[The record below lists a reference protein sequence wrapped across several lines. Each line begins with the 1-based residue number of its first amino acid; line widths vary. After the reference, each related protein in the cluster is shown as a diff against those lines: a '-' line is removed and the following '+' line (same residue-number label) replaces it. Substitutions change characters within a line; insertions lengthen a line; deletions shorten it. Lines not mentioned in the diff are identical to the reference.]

1 LAQELDYAANKI
13 VRVSLIHITNAITMK
28 KCLALLSILFF
39 STAYAQNVTL
49 SGYIKDAANGEELIN
64 ASIVNEKSQGTV
76 TNVYGFYSLTLPE
89 GQYTFTVSYI
99 GYESIE
105 KTLALKESQTLDF
118 ELTEATNQLAEV
130 EVTAKRLDE
139 NLNRA
144 EMSTTQL
151 TAKQIK
157 AIPQFLGEFDV
168 IRSITLLPGVTTVG
182 EGASGFNVRGGKTD
196 QNLIL
201 LDQAPVYNSSH
212 IFGFFS
218 VFNGDAVRDLKLYK
232 GGIPAPFGGR
242 LSSVLDVHQKEGNT
256 KEFAGTMGLG
266 LLSSRLMLEGPL
278 VKDKASFMIA
288 GRRSYQ
294 DVLLKAS
301 PNDDLNSIIANFY
314 DLNAKVNYKFN
325 DKSRLFLSAYYG
337 KDAFGVPGLVKFDWG
352 NLGLTGRWNYLITDK
367 LFLNVSTI
375 YSDYDYAI
383 GFDFPQAKIDN
394 IAFIKNQSNKL
405 AFSWFPNA
413 KHQVNYGAE
422 ATVYDFEPF
431 STTLDYIDSNLVD
444 INIELQNEYAVEPS
458 LYIEDNWK
466 VNNRMTIRGGLRY
479 SSFYNLGARDVV
491 NYNPTA
497 NGTVRNDL
505 ITDTTNYSSREI
517 IESFDGLQGLEP
529 RLGINFKTTENTAIK
544 ASYNRMRQ
552 YIHLISNTTSSLPID
567 TWRPAGRYIDPG
579 TADQIALGWNRNFKG
594 GEWQLSIET
603 YYKSMRDLVDFKNG
617 AQPTGVDN
625 IEVALM
631 TGRGRSYGLEMQLDK
646 KIGQLTGWVA
656 YTYSRSQLQVDL
668 GATPEEWINLG
679 NWYSAAQDKPHDI
692 AIVAAYA
699 WKPNISFSG
708 SFIYQ
713 TGKPYTYPE
722 ARSEFEGI
730 IYPFALSRNN
740 SRTPAYHRLDLSMDV
755 AIPNKKENGRKGSWN
770 FGVYNAYA
778 RKNAFSIFFEEELD
792 DNGDP
797 TGQTKATQLSI
808 FATAIPTITYNLD
821 F

>member
-1 LAQELDYAANKI
+1 
-13 VRVSLIHITNAITMK
+13 MK
-28 KCLALLSILFF
+28 KCLALLGILFF

-64 ASIVNEKSQGTV
+64 ASIVNESFQGTI
-76 TNVYGFYSLTLPE
+76 TNIYGFYSLTLPE
-89 GQYTFTVSYI
+89 GKYTFTVSYI
-99 GYESIE
+99 GYESIV
-105 KTLALKESQTLDF
+105 KTLTLKESQTLDF
-118 ELTEATNQLAEV
+118 ELKEATNQLAEV
-130 EVTAKRLDE
+130 EVTAKKLDE

-394 IAFIKNQSNKL
+394 IAFIKNQSNKV

-444 INIELQNEYAVEPS
+444 ISIELQNEYAVEPS

-466 VNNRMTIRGGLRY
+466 VNNRLTIRGGLRY
-479 SSFYNLGARDVV
+479 STFYNIGARDVV
-491 NYNPTA
+491 NYTPTA

-505 ITDTTNYSSREI
+505 ITDTTSYASMEI
-517 IESFDGLQGLEP
+517 IEAFEGLQGLEP
-529 RLGINFKTTENTAIK
+529 RLGINFKATENTAVK

-567 TWRPAGRYIDPG
+567 TWRPAGGYIDPG
-579 TADQIALGWNRNFKG
+579 TADQIALGWNRNFKD
-594 GEWQLSIET
+594 GEWQLSLET

-631 TGRGRSYGLEMQLDK
+631 TGRGRSYGLEVQLDK
-646 KIGQLTGWVA
+646 KIGQLTGWLA

-679 NWYSAAQDKPHDI
+679 QWYSAAQDKPHDI
-692 AIVAAYA
+692 AVVAAYA

-722 ARSEFEGI
+722 AKSEFEGI

-740 SRTPAYHRLDLSMDV
+740 SRTPAYHRLDLSMDIAV
-755 AIPNKKENGRKGSWN
+755 PNKKDNDLKGSWN
-770 FGVYNAYA
+770 IGVYNAYA

>member
-1 LAQELDYAANKI
+1 
-13 VRVSLIHITNAITMK
+13 MK

-778 RKNAFSIFFEEELD
+778 RKTPSVFSLKKNSTTTEIQQAKLKRLSSPFLPQPFQQL
-792 DNGDP
+792 P
-797 TGQTKATQLSI
+797 TT
-808 FATAIPTITYNLD
+808 
-821 F
+821 

>member
-1 LAQELDYAANKI
+1 
-13 VRVSLIHITNAITMK
+13 MK
-28 KCLALLSILFF
+28 KWLAFLGLAFTL
-39 STAYAQNVTL
+39 TTQAQNVTL
-49 SGYIKDAANGEELIN
+49 SGYIRDAASGEELIS
-64 ASIVNEKSQGTV
+64 ASIVNESRQGTV
-76 TNVYGFYSLTLPE
+76 TNIYGFYSLTLPAGE
-89 GQYTFTVSYI
+89 YTFTISYI
-99 GYESIE
+99 GYETMTKKIN
-105 KTLALKESQTLDF
+105 LNASQTVNF
-118 ELTEATNQLAEV
+118 ELKEATNELQEV
-130 EVTAKRLDE
+130 QVTAKKLDE

-157 AIPQFLGEFDV
+157 TIPQFLGEFDV

-201 LDQAPVYNSSH
+201 LDEAPVYNSSH

-242 LSSVLDVHQKEGNT
+242 LSSVLDVRQKEGNT
-256 KEFAGTMGLG
+256 KEYGGTVGLG
-266 LLSSRLMLEGPL
+266 LLSSRVMFEGPI
-278 VKDKASFMIA
+278 VQDKASFMIA

-301 PNDDLNSIIANFY
+301 PNDDINNIIANFY
-314 DLNAKVNYKFN
+314 DLNAKVNYKFS

-337 KDAFGVPGLVKFDWG
+337 KDAFGVPGLVKFNWG
-352 NLGLTGRWNYLITDK
+352 NLGLTGRWNYLINDK

-394 IAFIKNQSNKL
+394 VAYIKNQTNKI

-413 KHQVNYGAE
+413 SHQVNYGAE

-431 STTLDYIDSNLVD
+431 STTFDYIDSNLTD
-444 INIELQNEYAVEPS
+444 INIELQNEYAVEPAF
-458 LYIEDNWK
+458 YIEDNWK
-466 VNNRMTIRGGLRY
+466 VNNRLTIRGGVRY
-479 SSFYNLGARDVV
+479 SSFYNFGERDVI
-491 NYNPTA
+491 NYTPTA

-505 ITDTTNYSSREI
+505 IVDTTSYASGEL
-517 IESFDGLQGLEP
+517 IEGYDGLQGIEP
-529 RLGINFKTTENTAIK
+529 RLGINFKTTENSAIK
-544 ASYNRMRQ
+544 ASYNRTRQ

-567 TWRPAGRYIDPG
+567 TWRPAGRFIKPG
-579 TADQIALGWNRNFKG
+579 TADQVALGWNRNFAN
-594 GEWQLSIET
+594 GEWQLSVET
-603 YYKSMRDLVDFKNG
+603 YYKTLRDLVDFKNG

-625 IEVALM
+625 IEVDLM
-631 TGRGRSYGLEMQLDK
+631 TGRGRSYGVEMQLDK
-646 KIGQLTGWVA
+646 KIGALTGWIA
-656 YTYSRSQLQVDL
+656 YTYSRSELQVDL

-679 NWYSAAQDKPHDI
+679 QWYRAAQDKPHDI

-755 AIPNKKENGRKGSWN
+755 KIPNKKNRDWEGSWN

-808 FATAIPTITYNLD
+808 FATAIPTITYTLD

>member
-1 LAQELDYAANKI
+1 
-13 VRVSLIHITNAITMK
+13 MK
-28 KCLALLSILFF
+28 KWLALLGLAF
-39 STAYAQNVTL
+39 TLTTQAQNVTL
-49 SGYIKDAANGEELIN
+49 SGYIRDAASGEELIS
-64 ASIVNEKSQGTV
+64 ASIVNESRQGTV
-76 TNVYGFYSLTLPE
+76 TNIYGFYSLTLPAGE
-89 GQYTFTVSYI
+89 YTFTISYI
-99 GYESIE
+99 GYETMTKKIN
-105 KTLALKESQTLDF
+105 LNASQSVNF
-118 ELTEATNQLAEV
+118 ELKEATNELQEV
-130 EVTAKRLDE
+130 QVTAKKLDE

-157 AIPQFLGEFDV
+157 TIPQFLGEFDV

-201 LDQAPVYNSSH
+201 LDEAPVYNSSH

-242 LSSVLDVHQKEGNT
+242 LSSVLDVRQKEGNT
-256 KEFAGTMGLG
+256 KEYGGTVGLG
-266 LLSSRLMLEGPL
+266 LLSSRVMFEGPIIQ
-278 VKDKASFMIA
+278 DKASFMIA

-301 PNDDLNSIIANFY
+301 PNDDINNIIANFY
-314 DLNAKVNYKFN
+314 DLNAKVNYKFS

-337 KDAFGVPGLVKFDWG
+337 KDAFGVPGLVKFNWG
-352 NLGLTGRWNYLITDK
+352 NLGLTGRWNYLINDK

-394 IAFIKNQSNKL
+394 VAYIKNQTNKI

-413 KHQVNYGAE
+413 SHQVNYGAE

-431 STTLDYIDSNLVD
+431 STTFDYIDSNLTD
-444 INIELQNEYAVEPS
+444 INIELQNEYAVEPAF
-458 LYIEDNWK
+458 YIEDNWK
-466 VNNRMTIRGGLRY
+466 VNNRLTIRGGVRY
-479 SSFYNLGARDVV
+479 SSFYNFGERDVI
-491 NYNPTA
+491 NYTPTA

-505 ITDTTNYSSREI
+505 IVDTTSYASGEL
-517 IESFDGLQGLEP
+517 IEGYDGLQGIEP
-529 RLGINFKTTENTAIK
+529 RLGINFKTTENSAIK
-544 ASYNRMRQ
+544 ASYNRTRQ

-567 TWRPAGRYIDPG
+567 TWRPAGRFIKPG
-579 TADQIALGWNRNFKG
+579 TADQVALGWNRNFAN
-594 GEWQLSIET
+594 GEWQLSVET
-603 YYKSMRDLVDFKNG
+603 YYKTLRDLVDFKNG

-625 IEVALM
+625 IEVDLM
-631 TGRGRSYGLEMQLDK
+631 TGRGRSYGVEMQLDK
-646 KIGQLTGWVA
+646 KIGALTGWIA
-656 YTYSRSQLQVDL
+656 YTYSRSELQVDL

-679 NWYSAAQDKPHDI
+679 EWYRAAQDKPHDI

-755 AIPNKKENGRKGSWN
+755 KIPNKKNRDWEGSWN

-808 FATAIPTITYNLD
+808 FATAIPTITYTLD

>member
-1 LAQELDYAANKI
+1 
-13 VRVSLIHITNAITMK
+13 MK

-89 GQYTFTVSYI
+89 GKYTFTVSYI

-130 EVTAKRLDE
+130 EVTAKRFDE
-139 NLNRA
+139 NLNRS

>member
-1 LAQELDYAANKI
+1 
-13 VRVSLIHITNAITMK
+13 MK
-28 KCLALLSILFF
+28 KWLAFLGLAFTL
-39 STAYAQNVTL
+39 TTQAQNVTL
-49 SGYIKDAANGEELIN
+49 SGYIRDAASGEELIS
-64 ASIVNEKSQGTV
+64 ASIVNESRQGTV
-76 TNVYGFYSLTLPE
+76 TNIYGFYSLTLPAGE
-89 GQYTFTVSYI
+89 YTFTISYI
-99 GYESIE
+99 GYETMTKKIN
-105 KTLALKESQTLDF
+105 LNASQTVNF
-118 ELTEATNQLAEV
+118 ELKEATNELQEV
-130 EVTAKRLDE
+130 QVTAKKLDE

-157 AIPQFLGEFDV
+157 TIPQFLGEFDV

-201 LDQAPVYNSSH
+201 LDEAPVYNSSH

-242 LSSVLDVHQKEGNT
+242 LSSVLDVRQKEGNT
-256 KEFAGTMGLG
+256 KEYGGTVGLG
-266 LLSSRLMLEGPL
+266 LLSSRVMFEGPI
-278 VKDKASFMIA
+278 VQDKASFMIA

-301 PNDDLNSIIANFY
+301 PNDDINNIIANFY
-314 DLNAKVNYKFN
+314 DLNAKVNYKFS

-337 KDAFGVPGLVKFDWG
+337 KDAFGVPGLVKFNWG
-352 NLGLTGRWNYLITDK
+352 NLGLTGRWNYLINDK

-394 IAFIKNQSNKL
+394 VAYIKNQTNKI

-413 KHQVNYGAE
+413 SHQVNYGAE

-431 STTLDYIDSNLVD
+431 STTFDYIDSNLTD
-444 INIELQNEYAVEPS
+444 INIELQNEYAVEPAF
-458 LYIEDNWK
+458 YIEDNWK
-466 VNNRMTIRGGLRY
+466 VNNRLTIRGGVRY
-479 SSFYNLGARDVV
+479 SSFYNFGERDVI
-491 NYNPTA
+491 NYTPTA

-505 ITDTTNYSSREI
+505 IVDTTSYASGEL
-517 IESFDGLQGLEP
+517 IEGYDGLQGIEP
-529 RLGINFKTTENTAIK
+529 RLGINFKTTENSAIK
-544 ASYNRMRQ
+544 ASYNRTRQ

-567 TWRPAGRYIDPG
+567 TWRPAGRFIKPG
-579 TADQIALGWNRNFKG
+579 TADQVALGWNRNFAN
-594 GEWQLSIET
+594 GEWQLSVET
-603 YYKSMRDLVDFKNG
+603 YYKTLRDLVDFKNG

-625 IEVALM
+625 IEIDLM
-631 TGRGRSYGLEMQLDK
+631 TGRGRSYGVEMQLDK
-646 KIGQLTGWVA
+646 KIGALTGWIA
-656 YTYSRSQLQVDL
+656 YTYSRSELQVDL

-679 NWYSAAQDKPHDI
+679 EWYRAAQDKPHDI

-755 AIPNKKENGRKGSWN
+755 KIPNKKNRDWEGSWN

-808 FATAIPTITYNLD
+808 FATAIPTITYTLD

>member
-1 LAQELDYAANKI
+1 
-13 VRVSLIHITNAITMK
+13 MK
-28 KCLALLSILFF
+28 KWLAFLGLAFTL
-39 STAYAQNVTL
+39 TTTAQNVTL
-49 SGYIKDAANGEELIN
+49 SGYMRDASNGEELIS
-64 ASIVNEKSQGTV
+64 ASITNENRQGTV
-76 TNVYGFYSLTLPE
+76 TNIYGFYSLTLPAGE
-89 GQYTFTVSYI
+89 YTFTISYI
-99 GYESIE
+99 GYETIT
-105 KTLALKESQTLDF
+105 KKLNLRESQTLNF
-118 ELTEATNQLAEV
+118 ELKEATNELQEV
-130 EVTAKRLDE
+130 QVTAKKLDE

-201 LDQAPVYNSSH
+201 LDEAPVYNSSH

-242 LSSVLDVHQKEGNT
+242 LSSVLDVRQKEGNT
-256 KEFAGTMGLG
+256 KEYGGTVGLG
-266 LLSSRLMLEGPL
+266 LLSSRVMFEGPL
-278 VKDKASFMIA
+278 VEDKASFMVA

-294 DVLLKAS
+294 DVLLKLS
-301 PNDDLNSIIANFY
+301 PNDDLNTIIANFY
-314 DLNAKVNYKFN
+314 DFNAKVNYKFS

-337 KDAFGVPGLVKFDWG
+337 KDAFGVPGLVKFNWG
-352 NLGLTGRWNYLITDK
+352 NLGLTGRWNYLINDK

-394 IAFIKNQSNKL
+394 IAYIKNQTNKV

-413 KHQVNYGAE
+413 SHQVNYGVE

-431 STTLDYIDSNLVD
+431 STTLDYIDSNLTD
-444 INIELQNEYAVEPS
+444 INIELQNEYAVEPA

-466 VNNRMTIRGGLRY
+466 VNNRLTIRGGLRY
-479 SSFYNLGARDVV
+479 SSFYNVGARDVI
-491 NYNPTA
+491 NYTPTA

-505 ITDTTNYSSREI
+505 IIDTTSYASGEI
-517 IESFDGLQGLEP
+517 ISSFDGLQGLEP
-529 RLGINFKTTENTAIK
+529 RLGINFKTTENSAIK
-544 ASYNRMRQ
+544 ASYNRTRQ

-567 TWRPAGRYIDPG
+567 TWRPAGRFINPG
-579 TADQIALGWNRNFKG
+579 TADQVALGWNRNFQEG
-594 GEWQLSIET
+594 AWQLSVET

-625 IEVALM
+625 IEVDLM
-631 TGRGRSYGLEMQLDK
+631 NGRGRSYGVEMQLDK
-646 KIGQLTGWVA
+646 KVGQVTGWIA
-656 YTYSRSQLQVDL
+656 YTYSRSELQVDL

-679 NWYSAAQDKPHDI
+679 QWYAAAQDKPHDL

-755 AIPNKKENGRKGSWN
+755 KIPNKKQRDWEGSWN

-808 FATAIPTITYNLD
+808 FATAIPTITYTLN

>member
-1 LAQELDYAANKI
+1 
-13 VRVSLIHITNAITMK
+13 MK

-89 GQYTFTVSYI
+89 GKYTFTVSYI

-105 KTLALKESQTLDF
+105 KTLTLKESQTLDF

-232 GGIPAPFGGR
+232 GGIPAPYGGR

-337 KDAFGVPGLVKFDWG
+337 KDAFGIPGLVKFNWG

-394 IAFIKNQSNKL
+394 IAFIKNQSNKI

-466 VNNRMTIRGGLRY
+466 VNNRLTIRGGLRY
-479 SSFYNLGARDVV
+479 STFYNIGARDVV

-497 NGTVRNDL
+497 NGTVRDDL
-505 ITDTTNYSSREI
+505 ITDTSSYESLEI
-517 IESFDGLQGLEP
+517 IEAFDGLQGLEP
-529 RLGINFKTTENTAIK
+529 RLGINFKTTENSAIK

-594 GEWQLSIET
+594 GEWQLSVET

-631 TGRGRSYGLEMQLDK
+631 TGRGRSYGVEMQLDK

-679 NWYSAAQDKPHDI
+679 QWYSAAQDKPHDI

-722 ARSEFEGI
+722 AKSEFEGI

-740 SRTPAYHRLDLSMDV
+740 SRTPAYHRLDLSMDIAV
-755 AIPNKKENGRKGSWN
+755 PNKKDNDLKGSWN
-770 FGVYNAYA
+770 IGVYNAYA

-808 FATAIPTITYNLD
+808 FATAIPTITYTLD

>member
-1 LAQELDYAANKI
+1 
-13 VRVSLIHITNAITMK
+13 M
-28 KCLALLSILFF
+28 SILFF

-49 SGYIKDAANGEELIN
+49 SGYIKDASNGEELIN

-76 TNVYGFYSLTLPE
+76 TNVYGFYSLTLPA
-89 GQYTFTVSYI
+89 GKYTFTVSYI

-105 KTLALKESQTLDF
+105 KTLTLKESQTLDF

-394 IAFIKNQSNKL
+394 IAFIKNQSNKV

-422 ATVYDFEPF
+422 ATIYDFEPF

-466 VNNRMTIRGGLRY
+466 VNNRLTVRGGLRY
-479 SSFYNLGARDVV
+479 SSFYNFGARDVV

-505 ITDTTNYSSREI
+505 ITDTTNYGSREI

-529 RLGINFKTTENTAIK
+529 RLGINYKATENTAIK

-679 NWYSAAQDKPHDI
+679 NWYSAAQDKPHDV

-722 ARSEFEGI
+722 AKSEFEGI

>member
-1 LAQELDYAANKI
+1 
-13 VRVSLIHITNAITMK
+13 M
-28 KCLALLSILFF
+28 SILFF

-49 SGYIKDAANGEELIN
+49 SGYIKDASNGEELIN

-76 TNVYGFYSLTLPE
+76 TNVYGFYSLTLPA
-89 GQYTFTVSYI
+89 GKYTFTVSYI

-105 KTLALKESQTLDF
+105 KTLTLKESQTLDF

-278 VKDKASFMIA
+278 VKYKASFMVA

-394 IAFIKNQSNKL
+394 IAFIKNQSNKV

-422 ATVYDFEPF
+422 ATIYDFEPF

-458 LYIEDNWK
+458 IYIEDNWK
-466 VNNRMTIRGGLRY
+466 LNNRLTIRGGLRY

-505 ITDTTNYSSREI
+505 ITDTTNYGSREI

-529 RLGINFKTTENTAIK
+529 RLGINYKATENTAIK

-679 NWYSAAQDKPHDI
+679 NWYSAAQDKPHDV

-722 ARSEFEGI
+722 AKSEFEGI

>member
-1 LAQELDYAANKI
+1 
-13 VRVSLIHITNAITMK
+13 MK
-28 KCLALLSILFF
+28 KWLAFLGLAFTL
-39 STAYAQNVTL
+39 TTQAQNVTL
-49 SGYIKDAANGEELIN
+49 SGYIRDAASGEELIS
-64 ASIVNEKSQGTV
+64 ASIVNESRQGTV
-76 TNVYGFYSLTLPE
+76 TNIYGFYSLTLPAGE
-89 GQYTFTVSYI
+89 YTFTISYI
-99 GYESIE
+99 GYETMTKKIN
-105 KTLALKESQTLDF
+105 LNASQTVNF
-118 ELTEATNQLAEV
+118 ELKEATNELQEV
-130 EVTAKRLDE
+130 QVTAKKLDE

-157 AIPQFLGEFDV
+157 TIPQFLGEFDV

-201 LDQAPVYNSSH
+201 LDEAPVYNSSH

-242 LSSVLDVHQKEGNT
+242 LSSVLDVRQKEGNT
-256 KEFAGTMGLG
+256 KEYGGTVGLG
-266 LLSSRLMLEGPL
+266 LLSSRVMFEGPI
-278 VKDKASFMIA
+278 VQDKASFMIA

-301 PNDDLNSIIANFY
+301 PNDDINNIIANFY
-314 DLNAKVNYKFN
+314 DLNAKVNYKFS

-337 KDAFGVPGLVKFDWG
+337 KDAFGVPGLVKFNWG
-352 NLGLTGRWNYLITDK
+352 NLGLTGRWNYLINDK

-394 IAFIKNQSNKL
+394 IAYIKNQTNKI

-413 KHQVNYGAE
+413 SHQVNYGAE

-431 STTLDYIDSNLVD
+431 STTFDYIDSNLTD
-444 INIELQNEYAVEPS
+444 INIELQNEYAVEPAF
-458 LYIEDNWK
+458 YIEDNWK
-466 VNNRMTIRGGLRY
+466 VNNRLTIRGGVRY
-479 SSFYNLGARDVV
+479 SSFYNFGERDVI
-491 NYNPTA
+491 NYTPTA

-505 ITDTTNYSSREI
+505 IVDTTSYASGEL
-517 IESFDGLQGLEP
+517 IEGYEGLQGIEP
-529 RLGINFKTTENTAIK
+529 RLGINFKTTENSAIK
-544 ASYNRMRQ
+544 ASYNRTRQ

-567 TWRPAGRYIDPG
+567 TWRPAGRFIKPG
-579 TADQIALGWNRNFKG
+579 TADQVALGWNRNFAN
-594 GEWQLSIET
+594 GEWQLSVET
-603 YYKSMRDLVDFKNG
+603 YYKTLRDLVDFKNG

-625 IEVALM
+625 IEVDLM
-631 TGRGRSYGLEMQLDK
+631 TGRGRSYGVEMQLDK
-646 KIGQLTGWVA
+646 KIGALTGWIA
-656 YTYSRSQLQVDL
+656 YTYSRSELQVDL

-679 NWYSAAQDKPHDI
+679 QWYRAAQDKPHDI

-755 AIPNKKENGRKGSWN
+755 KIPNKKNRDWEGSWN

-808 FATAIPTITYNLD
+808 FATAIPTITYTLD

>member
-1 LAQELDYAANKI
+1 
-13 VRVSLIHITNAITMK
+13 M
-28 KCLALLSILFF
+28 SILFF
-39 STAYAQNVTL
+39 SNAYAQNVTL

-64 ASIVNEKSQGTV
+64 ASIVNEKSQGAV

-278 VKDKASFMIA
+278 VKDKASFMVA

-394 IAFIKNQSNKL
+394 IAFIKNQSNKV

-422 ATVYDFEPF
+422 ATIYDFEPF

-466 VNNRMTIRGGLRY
+466 VTNRLTIRGGLRY

-505 ITDTTNYSSREI
+505 ITDTTNYGSREI

-529 RLGINFKTTENTAIK
+529 RLGINYKATENTAIK

-755 AIPNKKENGRKGSWN
+755 AILNKKENGRKGSWN

>member
-1 LAQELDYAANKI
+1 
-13 VRVSLIHITNAITMK
+13 MK

-76 TNVYGFYSLTLPE
+76 TNVYGFYSLTLPA
-89 GQYTFTVSYI
+89 GKYTFTVSYI

-105 KTLALKESQTLDF
+105 KTLTLKESQTLDF

-394 IAFIKNQSNKL
+394 IAFIKNQSNKV

-444 INIELQNEYAVEPS
+444 ISIELQNEYAVEPS

-466 VNNRMTIRGGLRY
+466 VNNRLTIRGGLRY
-479 SSFYNLGARDVV
+479 STFYNIGARDVV
-491 NYNPTA
+491 NYTPTA

-505 ITDTTNYSSREI
+505 ITDTTSYASMEI
-517 IESFDGLQGLEP
+517 IEAFDGLQGLEP
-529 RLGINFKTTENTAIK
+529 RLGINFKATENTAVK

-579 TADQIALGWNRNFKG
+579 TADQIALGWNRNFKD

-631 TGRGRSYGLEMQLDK
+631 TGRGRSYGLEVQLDK
-646 KIGQLTGWVA
+646 KIGQLTGWLA

-679 NWYSAAQDKPHDI
+679 QWYSAAQDKPHDI
-692 AIVAAYA
+692 AVVAAYA

-722 ARSEFEGI
+722 AKSEFEGI

-740 SRTPAYHRLDLSMDV
+740 SRTPAYHRLDLSMDIAV
-755 AIPNKKENGRKGSWN
+755 PNKKDNDLKGSWN
-770 FGVYNAYA
+770 IGVYNAYA

>member
-1 LAQELDYAANKI
+1 
-13 VRVSLIHITNAITMK
+13 MK
-28 KCLALLSILFF
+28 KCLALLGILFF

-64 ASIVNEKSQGTV
+64 ASIVNESFQGTI
-76 TNVYGFYSLTLPE
+76 TNIYGFYSLTLPE
-89 GQYTFTVSYI
+89 GEYTFTVSYI
-99 GYESIE
+99 GYESIV
-105 KTLALKESQTLDF
+105 KTLTLKESQTLDF
-118 ELTEATNQLAEV
+118 ELKEATNQLAEV
-130 EVTAKRLDE
+130 EVTAKKLDE

-394 IAFIKNQSNKL
+394 IAFIKNQSNKV

-444 INIELQNEYAVEPS
+444 ISIELQNEYAVEPS

-466 VNNRMTIRGGLRY
+466 VNNRLTIRGGLRY
-479 SSFYNLGARDVV
+479 STFYNIGARDVV
-491 NYNPTA
+491 NYTPTA

-505 ITDTTNYSSREI
+505 ITDTTSYASMEI
-517 IESFDGLQGLEP
+517 IEAFEGLQGLEP
-529 RLGINFKTTENTAIK
+529 RLGINFKATENTAVK

-579 TADQIALGWNRNFKG
+579 TADQIALGWNRNFKD
-594 GEWQLSIET
+594 GEWQLSVET

-631 TGRGRSYGLEMQLDK
+631 TGRGRSYGLEVQLDK
-646 KIGQLTGWVA
+646 KIGQLTGWLA

-679 NWYSAAQDKPHDI
+679 QWYSAAQDKPHDI
-692 AIVAAYA
+692 AVVAAYA

-722 ARSEFEGI
+722 AKSEFEGI

-740 SRTPAYHRLDLSMDV
+740 SRTPAYHRLDLSMDIAV
-755 AIPNKKENGRKGSWN
+755 PNKKDNDLKGSWN
-770 FGVYNAYA
+770 IGVYNAYA

>member
-1 LAQELDYAANKI
+1 
-13 VRVSLIHITNAITMK
+13 M
-28 KCLALLSILFF
+28 SILFF

-49 SGYIKDAANGEELIN
+49 SGYIKDASNGEELIN

-76 TNVYGFYSLTLPE
+76 TNVYGFYSLTLPA
-89 GQYTFTVSYI
+89 GKYTFTVSYI

-105 KTLALKESQTLDF
+105 KTLTLKESQTLDF

-278 VKDKASFMIA
+278 VKDKASFMVA

-394 IAFIKNQSNKL
+394 IAFIKNQSNKV

-422 ATVYDFEPF
+422 ATIYDFEPF

-458 LYIEDNWK
+458 INIEDNWK
-466 VNNRMTIRGGLRY
+466 LNNRLTIRGGLRY

-505 ITDTTNYSSREI
+505 ITDTTNYGSREI

-529 RLGINFKTTENTAIK
+529 RLGINYKATENTAIK

-679 NWYSAAQDKPHDI
+679 NWYSAAQDKPHDV

-722 ARSEFEGI
+722 AKSEFEGI

-797 TGQTKATQLSI
+797 TGQTRATQLSI

>member
-1 LAQELDYAANKI
+1 
-13 VRVSLIHITNAITMK
+13 MK
-28 KCLALLSILFF
+28 KWLAFLGLAFTL
-39 STAYAQNVTL
+39 TTQAQNVTL
-49 SGYIKDAANGEELIN
+49 SGYIRDAASGEELIS
-64 ASIVNEKSQGTV
+64 ASIVNESRQGTV
-76 TNVYGFYSLTLPE
+76 TNIYGFYSLTLPAGE
-89 GQYTFTVSYI
+89 YTFTISYI
-99 GYESIE
+99 GYETMTKKIN
-105 KTLALKESQTLDF
+105 LNESQTVNF
-118 ELTEATNQLAEV
+118 ELKEATNELQEV
-130 EVTAKRLDE
+130 QVTAKKLDE

-157 AIPQFLGEFDV
+157 TIPQFLGEFDV

-201 LDQAPVYNSSH
+201 LDEAPVYNSSH

-242 LSSVLDVHQKEGNT
+242 LSSVLDVRQKEGNT
-256 KEFAGTMGLG
+256 KEYGGTVGLG
-266 LLSSRLMLEGPL
+266 LLSSRVMFEGPI
-278 VKDKASFMIA
+278 VQDKASFMIA

-301 PNDDLNSIIANFY
+301 PNDDINNIIANFY
-314 DLNAKVNYKFN
+314 DLNAKVNYKFS

-337 KDAFGVPGLVKFDWG
+337 KDAFGVPGLVKFNWG
-352 NLGLTGRWNYLITDK
+352 NLGLTGRWNYLINDK

-394 IAFIKNQSNKL
+394 VAYIKNQTNKI

-413 KHQVNYGAE
+413 SHQVNYGAE

-431 STTLDYIDSNLVD
+431 STTFDYIDSNLTD
-444 INIELQNEYAVEPS
+444 INIELQNEYAVEPAF
-458 LYIEDNWK
+458 YIEDNWK
-466 VNNRMTIRGGLRY
+466 VNNRLTIRGGVRY
-479 SSFYNLGARDVV
+479 SSFYNFGERDVI
-491 NYNPTA
+491 NYTPTA

-505 ITDTTNYSSREI
+505 IVDTTSYASGEL
-517 IESFDGLQGLEP
+517 IEGYDGLQGIEP
-529 RLGINFKTTENTAIK
+529 RLGINFKTTENSAIK
-544 ASYNRMRQ
+544 ASYNRTRQ

-567 TWRPAGRYIDPG
+567 TWRPAGRFIKPG
-579 TADQIALGWNRNFKG
+579 TADQVALGWNRNFAN
-594 GEWQLSIET
+594 GEWQLSVET
-603 YYKSMRDLVDFKNG
+603 YYKTLRDLVDFKNG

-625 IEVALM
+625 IEVDLM
-631 TGRGRSYGLEMQLDK
+631 TGRGRSYGVEMQLDK
-646 KIGQLTGWVA
+646 KIGALTGWIA
-656 YTYSRSQLQVDL
+656 YTYSRSELQVDL

-679 NWYSAAQDKPHDI
+679 EWYRAAQDKPHDI

-755 AIPNKKENGRKGSWN
+755 KIPNKKNRDWEGSWN

-808 FATAIPTITYNLD
+808 FATAIPTITYTLD

>member
-1 LAQELDYAANKI
+1 
-13 VRVSLIHITNAITMK
+13 MK
-28 KCLALLSILFF
+28 KCLALLGILFF

-64 ASIVNEKSQGTV
+64 ASIVNESFQGTI
-76 TNVYGFYSLTLPE
+76 TNIYGFYSLTLPE
-89 GQYTFTVSYI
+89 GKYTFTVSYI
-99 GYESIE
+99 GYESIV
-105 KTLALKESQTLDF
+105 KTLTLKESQTLDF
-118 ELTEATNQLAEV
+118 ELKEATNQLAEV
-130 EVTAKRLDE
+130 EVTAKKLDE

-157 AIPQFLGEFDV
+157 SIPQFLGEFDV

-232 GGIPAPFGGR
+232 GGIPAPYGGR

-394 IAFIKNQSNKL
+394 IAFIKNQSNKV

-444 INIELQNEYAVEPS
+444 ISIELQNEYAVEPS

-466 VNNRMTIRGGLRY
+466 VNNRLTIRGGLRY
-479 SSFYNLGARDVV
+479 STFYNIGARDVV
-491 NYNPTA
+491 NYTPTA

-505 ITDTTNYSSREI
+505 ITDTTSYASMEI
-517 IESFDGLQGLEP
+517 IEAFEGLQGLEP
-529 RLGINFKTTENTAIK
+529 RLGINFKATENTAVK

-579 TADQIALGWNRNFKG
+579 TADQIALGWNRNFKD
-594 GEWQLSIET
+594 GEWQLSVET

-631 TGRGRSYGLEMQLDK
+631 TGRGRSYGLEVQLDK
-646 KIGQLTGWVA
+646 KIGQLTGWLA

-679 NWYSAAQDKPHDI
+679 QWYSAAQDKPHDI
-692 AIVAAYA
+692 AVVAAYA

-722 ARSEFEGI
+722 AKSEFEGI

-740 SRTPAYHRLDLSMDV
+740 SRTPAYHRLDLSMDI
-755 AIPNKKENGRKGSWN
+755 AIPNKKDNDLKGSWN
-770 FGVYNAYA
+770 IGVYNAYA

>member
-1 LAQELDYAANKI
+1 
-13 VRVSLIHITNAITMK
+13 MK
-28 KCLALLSILFF
+28 KWLAFLGLAFTL
-39 STAYAQNVTL
+39 TTQAQNVTL
-49 SGYIKDAANGEELIN
+49 SGYIRDAASGEELIS
-64 ASIVNEKSQGTV
+64 ASIVNESRQGTV
-76 TNVYGFYSLTLPE
+76 TNIYGFYSLTLPAGE
-89 GQYTFTVSYI
+89 YTFTISYI
-99 GYESIE
+99 GYETMTKKIN
-105 KTLALKESQTLDF
+105 LNASQTVNF
-118 ELTEATNQLAEV
+118 ELKEATNELQEV
-130 EVTAKRLDE
+130 QVTAKKLDE

-157 AIPQFLGEFDV
+157 TIPQFLGEFDV

-201 LDQAPVYNSSH
+201 LDEAPVYNSSH

-242 LSSVLDVHQKEGNT
+242 LSSVLDVRQKEGNT
-256 KEFAGTMGLG
+256 KEYGGTVGLG
-266 LLSSRLMLEGPL
+266 LLSSRVMFEGPI

-301 PNDDLNSIIANFY
+301 PNDDINNIIANFY
-314 DLNAKVNYKFN
+314 DLNAKVNYKFS

-337 KDAFGVPGLVKFDWG
+337 KDAFGVPGLVKFNWG
-352 NLGLTGRWNYLITDK
+352 NLGLTGRWNYLINDK

-394 IAFIKNQSNKL
+394 VAYIKNQTNKI

-413 KHQVNYGAE
+413 SHQVNYGAE

-431 STTLDYIDSNLVD
+431 STTFDYVDSNLTD
-444 INIELQNEYAVEPS
+444 INIELQNEYAVEPAF
-458 LYIEDNWK
+458 YIEDNWK
-466 VNNRMTIRGGLRY
+466 VNNRLTIRGGVRY
-479 SSFYNLGARDVV
+479 SSFYNFGARDVI
-491 NYNPTA
+491 NYTPTA

-505 ITDTTNYSSREI
+505 IVDTTSYASGEL
-517 IESFDGLQGLEP
+517 IEGYDGLQGIEP
-529 RLGINFKTTENTAIK
+529 RLGINFKTTENSAIK
-544 ASYNRMRQ
+544 ASYNRTRQ

-567 TWRPAGRYIDPG
+567 TWRPAGRFIKPG
-579 TADQIALGWNRNFKG
+579 TADQVALGWNRNFAN
-594 GEWQLSIET
+594 GEWQLSVET
-603 YYKSMRDLVDFKNG
+603 YYKTLRDLVDFKNG

-625 IEVALM
+625 IEVDLM
-631 TGRGRSYGLEMQLDK
+631 TGRGRSYGIEMQLDK
-646 KIGQLTGWVA
+646 KIGALTGWIA
-656 YTYSRSQLQVDL
+656 YTYSRSELQVDL

-679 NWYSAAQDKPHDI
+679 EWYRAAQDKPHDI

-755 AIPNKKENGRKGSWN
+755 KIPNKKNRDWEGSWN

-808 FATAIPTITYNLD
+808 FATAIPTITYTLD

>member
-1 LAQELDYAANKI
+1 
-13 VRVSLIHITNAITMK
+13 M
-28 KCLALLSILFF
+28 SILFF

-49 SGYIKDAANGEELIN
+49 SGYIKDASNGEELIN

-76 TNVYGFYSLTLPE
+76 TNVYGFYSLTLPA
-89 GQYTFTVSYI
+89 GKYTFTVSYI

-105 KTLALKESQTLDF
+105 KTLTLKESQTLDF

-394 IAFIKNQSNKL
+394 IAFIKNQSNKV

-422 ATVYDFEPF
+422 ATIYDFEPF

-466 VNNRMTIRGGLRY
+466 VTNRLTIRGGLRY

-505 ITDTTNYSSREI
+505 ITDTTNYGSREI

-529 RLGINFKTTENTAIK
+529 RLGINYKATENTAIK

-679 NWYSAAQDKPHDI
+679 NWYSAAQDKPHDV

-722 ARSEFEGI
+722 AKSEFEGI

>member
-1 LAQELDYAANKI
+1 
-13 VRVSLIHITNAITMK
+13 MK
-28 KCLALLSILFF
+28 KWLALLGLAF
-39 STAYAQNVTL
+39 TLTTQAQNVTL
-49 SGYIKDAANGEELIN
+49 SGYIRDAASGEELIS
-64 ASIVNEKSQGTV
+64 ASIVNESRQGTV
-76 TNVYGFYSLTLPE
+76 TNIYGFYSLTLPAGE
-89 GQYTFTVSYI
+89 YTFTISYI
-99 GYESIE
+99 GYETMTKKIN
-105 KTLALKESQTLDF
+105 LNASQTVNF
-118 ELTEATNQLAEV
+118 ELKEATNELQEV
-130 EVTAKRLDE
+130 QVTAKKLDE

-157 AIPQFLGEFDV
+157 TIPQFLGEFDV

-201 LDQAPVYNSSH
+201 LDEAPVYNSSH

-242 LSSVLDVHQKEGNT
+242 LSSVLDVRQKEGNT
-256 KEFAGTMGLG
+256 KEYGGTVGLG
-266 LLSSRLMLEGPL
+266 LLSSRVMFEGPIIQ
-278 VKDKASFMIA
+278 DKASFMIA

-301 PNDDLNSIIANFY
+301 PNDDINNIIANFY
-314 DLNAKVNYKFN
+314 DLNAKVNYKFS

-337 KDAFGVPGLVKFDWG
+337 KDAFGVPGLVKFNWG
-352 NLGLTGRWNYLITDK
+352 NLGLTGRWNYLINDK

-394 IAFIKNQSNKL
+394 VAYIKNQTNKI

-413 KHQVNYGAE
+413 SHQVNYGAE

-431 STTLDYIDSNLVD
+431 STTFDYIDSNLTD
-444 INIELQNEYAVEPS
+444 INIELQNEYAVEPAF
-458 LYIEDNWK
+458 YIEDNWK
-466 VNNRMTIRGGLRY
+466 VNNRLTIRGGVRY
-479 SSFYNLGARDVV
+479 SSFYNFGERDVI
-491 NYNPTA
+491 NYTPTA

-505 ITDTTNYSSREI
+505 IVDTTSYASGEL
-517 IESFDGLQGLEP
+517 IEGYDGLQGIEP
-529 RLGINFKTTENTAIK
+529 RLGINFKTTENSAIK
-544 ASYNRMRQ
+544 ASYNRTRQ

-567 TWRPAGRYIDPG
+567 TWRPAGRFIKPG
-579 TADQIALGWNRNFKG
+579 TADQVALGWNRNFAN
-594 GEWQLSIET
+594 GEWQLSVET
-603 YYKSMRDLVDFKNG
+603 YYKTLRDLVDFKNG

-625 IEVALM
+625 IEVDLM
-631 TGRGRSYGLEMQLDK
+631 TGRGRSYGVEMQLDK
-646 KIGQLTGWVA
+646 KIGALTGWIA
-656 YTYSRSQLQVDL
+656 YTYSRSELQVDL

-679 NWYSAAQDKPHDI
+679 EWYRAAQDKPHDI

-755 AIPNKKENGRKGSWN
+755 KIPNKKNRDWEGSWN

-808 FATAIPTITYNLD
+808 FATAIPTITYTLD

>member
-1 LAQELDYAANKI
+1 
-13 VRVSLIHITNAITMK
+13 MK
-28 KCLALLSILFF
+28 KWLAFLGLAFTL
-39 STAYAQNVTL
+39 TTQAQNVTL
-49 SGYIKDAANGEELIN
+49 SGYIRDAASGEELIS
-64 ASIVNEKSQGTV
+64 ASIVNESRQGTV
-76 TNVYGFYSLTLPE
+76 TNIYGFYSLTLPAGE
-89 GQYTFTVSYI
+89 YTFTISYI
-99 GYESIE
+99 GYETMTKKIN
-105 KTLALKESQTLDF
+105 LNASQTVNF
-118 ELTEATNQLAEV
+118 ELKEATNELQEV
-130 EVTAKRLDE
+130 QVTAKKLDE

-157 AIPQFLGEFDV
+157 TIPQFLGEFDV

-201 LDQAPVYNSSH
+201 LDEAPVYNSSH

-242 LSSVLDVHQKEGNT
+242 LSSVLDVRQKEGNT
-256 KEFAGTMGLG
+256 KEYGGTVGLG
-266 LLSSRLMLEGPL
+266 LLSSRVMFEGPI
-278 VKDKASFMIA
+278 VQDKASFMIA

-301 PNDDLNSIIANFY
+301 PNDDINNIIANFY
-314 DLNAKVNYKFN
+314 DLNAKVNYKFS

-337 KDAFGVPGLVKFDWG
+337 KDAFGVPGLVKFNWG
-352 NLGLTGRWNYLITDK
+352 NLGLTGRWNYLINDK

-394 IAFIKNQSNKL
+394 VAYIKNQTNKV

-413 KHQVNYGAE
+413 SHQVNYGAE

-431 STTLDYIDSNLVD
+431 STTFDYIDSNLTD
-444 INIELQNEYAVEPS
+444 INIELQNEYAVEPAF
-458 LYIEDNWK
+458 YIEDNWK
-466 VNNRMTIRGGLRY
+466 VNNRLTIRGGVRY
-479 SSFYNLGARDVV
+479 SSFYNFGERDVI
-491 NYNPTA
+491 NYTPTA

-505 ITDTTNYSSREI
+505 IVDTTSYASGEL
-517 IESFDGLQGLEP
+517 IEGYDGLQGIEP
-529 RLGINFKTTENTAIK
+529 RLGINFKTTENSAIK
-544 ASYNRMRQ
+544 ASYNRTRQ

-567 TWRPAGRYIDPG
+567 TWRPAGRFIKPG
-579 TADQIALGWNRNFKG
+579 TADQVALGWNRNFAN
-594 GEWQLSIET
+594 GEWQLSVET
-603 YYKSMRDLVDFKNG
+603 YYKTLRDLVDFKNG

-625 IEVALM
+625 IEVDLM
-631 TGRGRSYGLEMQLDK
+631 TGRGRSYGVEMQLDK
-646 KIGQLTGWVA
+646 KIGALTGWIA
-656 YTYSRSQLQVDL
+656 YTYSRSELQVDL

-679 NWYSAAQDKPHDI
+679 EWYRAAQDKPHDI

-755 AIPNKKENGRKGSWN
+755 KIPNKKNRDWEGSWN

-808 FATAIPTITYNLD
+808 FATAIPTITYTLN

>member
-1 LAQELDYAANKI
+1 
-13 VRVSLIHITNAITMK
+13 M
-28 KCLALLSILFF
+28 SILFF

-49 SGYIKDAANGEELIN
+49 SGYIKDASNGEELIN

-76 TNVYGFYSLTLPE
+76 TNVYGFYSLTLPA
-89 GQYTFTVSYI
+89 GKYTFTVSYI

-105 KTLALKESQTLDF
+105 KTLTLKESQTLDF

-182 EGASGFNVRGGKTD
+182 EGASGLNVRGGKTD

-278 VKDKASFMIA
+278 VKDKASFMVA

-394 IAFIKNQSNKL
+394 IAFIKNQSNKV

-422 ATVYDFEPF
+422 ATIYDFEPF

-458 LYIEDNWK
+458 IYIEDNWK
-466 VNNRMTIRGGLRY
+466 LNNRLTIRGGLRY

-505 ITDTTNYSSREI
+505 ITDTTNYGSREI

-529 RLGINFKTTENTAIK
+529 RLGINYKATENTAIK

-679 NWYSAAQDKPHDI
+679 NWYSAAQDKPHDV

-722 ARSEFEGI
+722 AKSEFEGI

-797 TGQTKATQLSI
+797 TGQTRATQLSI

>member
-1 LAQELDYAANKI
+1 
-13 VRVSLIHITNAITMK
+13 MK

-76 TNVYGFYSLTLPE
+76 TNVYGFYSLTLPA
-89 GQYTFTVSYI
+89 GKYTFTVSYI

-105 KTLALKESQTLDF
+105 KTLTLKESQTLDF

-394 IAFIKNQSNKL
+394 IAFIKNQSNKV

-444 INIELQNEYAVEPS
+444 ISIELQNEYAVEPS

-466 VNNRMTIRGGLRY
+466 VNNRLTIRGGLRY
-479 SSFYNLGARDVV
+479 STFYNIGARDVV
-491 NYNPTA
+491 NYTPTA

-505 ITDTTNYSSREI
+505 ITDTTSYASMEI
-517 IESFDGLQGLEP
+517 IEAFEGLQGLEP
-529 RLGINFKTTENTAIK
+529 RLGINFKATENTAVK

-579 TADQIALGWNRNFKG
+579 TADQIALGWNRNFKD

-631 TGRGRSYGLEMQLDK
+631 TGRGRSYGLEVQLDK
-646 KIGQLTGWVA
+646 KIGQLTGWLA

-679 NWYSAAQDKPHDI
+679 QWYSAAQDKPHDI
-692 AIVAAYA
+692 AVVAAYA

-722 ARSEFEGI
+722 AKSEFEGI

-740 SRTPAYHRLDLSMDV
+740 SRTPAYHRLDLSMDI
-755 AIPNKKENGRKGSWN
+755 AIPNKKDNDLKGSWN
-770 FGVYNAYA
+770 IGVYNAYA

>member
-1 LAQELDYAANKI
+1 
-13 VRVSLIHITNAITMK
+13 MK
-28 KCLALLSILFF
+28 KCFALLSILFF

-64 ASIVNEKSQGTV
+64 ASIVNEKFQGTV
-76 TNVYGFYSLTLPE
+76 TNIYGFYSLTLPE
-89 GQYTFTVSYI
+89 GKYTFTVSYI
-99 GYESIE
+99 GYESIV
-105 KTLALKESQTLDF
+105 KTLTLKESQTLDF
-118 ELTEATNQLAEV
+118 ELKEATNELAEV

-232 GGIPAPFGGR
+232 GGIPAPYGGR

-394 IAFIKNQSNKL
+394 IAFIKNQSNKV

-444 INIELQNEYAVEPS
+444 ISIELQNEYAVEPS

-466 VNNRMTIRGGLRY
+466 INNRLTIRGGLRY
-479 SSFYNLGARDVV
+479 STFYNVGARDVV

-505 ITDTTNYSSREI
+505 ITDTTSYGSLEI
-517 IESFDGLQGLEP
+517 IEAFDGLQGLEP
-529 RLGINFKTTENTAIK
+529 RLGINFKSTENTAIK

-594 GEWQLSIET
+594 GEWQLSVET

-631 TGRGRSYGLEMQLDK
+631 TGRGRSYGVEMQLDK

-679 NWYSAAQDKPHDI
+679 QWYSAAQDKPHDI
-692 AIVAAYA
+692 AVVAAYA

-722 ARSEFEGI
+722 AKSEFEGI

-740 SRTPAYHRLDLSMDV
+740 SRTPAYHRLDLSMDIAV
-755 AIPNKKENGRKGSWN
+755 PNKKDNDLKGSWN
-770 FGVYNAYA
+770 IGVYNAYA

-808 FATAIPTITYNLD
+808 FATAIPTITYTLD

>member
-1 LAQELDYAANKI
+1 
-13 VRVSLIHITNAITMK
+13 MK
-28 KCLALLSILFF
+28 KWLAFLGLAFTL
-39 STAYAQNVTL
+39 TTQAQNVTL
-49 SGYIKDAANGEELIN
+49 SGYIRDAASGEELIS
-64 ASIVNEKSQGTV
+64 ASIVNESRQGTV
-76 TNVYGFYSLTLPE
+76 TNIYGFYSLTLPAGE
-89 GQYTFTVSYI
+89 YTFTISYI
-99 GYESIE
+99 GYETMTKKIN
-105 KTLALKESQTLDF
+105 LNASQTVNF
-118 ELTEATNQLAEV
+118 ELKEATNELQEV
-130 EVTAKRLDE
+130 QVTAKKLDE

-157 AIPQFLGEFDV
+157 TIPQFLGEFDV

-201 LDQAPVYNSSH
+201 LDEAPVYNSSH

-242 LSSVLDVHQKEGNT
+242 LSSVLDVRQKEGNT
-256 KEFAGTMGLG
+256 KEYGGTVGLG
-266 LLSSRLMLEGPL
+266 LLSSRIMFEGPI
-278 VKDKASFMIA
+278 VQDKASFMIA

-301 PNDDLNSIIANFY
+301 PNDDINNIIANFY
-314 DLNAKVNYKFN
+314 DLNAKVNYKFS

-337 KDAFGVPGLVKFDWG
+337 KDAFGVPGLVKFNWG
-352 NLGLTGRWNYLITDK
+352 NLGLTGRWNYLINDK

-394 IAFIKNQSNKL
+394 IAYIKNQTNKV

-413 KHQVNYGAE
+413 SHQVNYGAE

-431 STTLDYIDSNLVD
+431 STTFDYIDSNLTD
-444 INIELQNEYAVEPS
+444 INIELQNEYAVEPAF
-458 LYIEDNWK
+458 YIEDNWK
-466 VNNRMTIRGGLRY
+466 VNNRLTIRGGVRY
-479 SSFYNLGARDVV
+479 SSFYNFGERDVI
-491 NYNPTA
+491 NYTPTA

-505 ITDTTNYSSREI
+505 IVDTTSYASGEL
-517 IESFDGLQGLEP
+517 IEGYDGLQGIEP
-529 RLGINFKTTENTAIK
+529 RLGINFKTTENSAIK
-544 ASYNRMRQ
+544 ASYNRTRQ

-567 TWRPAGRYIDPG
+567 TWRPAGRFIKPG
-579 TADQIALGWNRNFKG
+579 TADQVALGWNRNFAN
-594 GEWQLSIET
+594 GEWQLSVET
-603 YYKSMRDLVDFKNG
+603 YYKTLRDLVDFKNG

-625 IEVALM
+625 IEVDLM
-631 TGRGRSYGLEMQLDK
+631 TGRGRSYGVEMQLDK
-646 KIGQLTGWVA
+646 KIGALTGWIA
-656 YTYSRSQLQVDL
+656 YTYSRSELQVDL
-668 GATPEEWINLG
+668 GATPEEWITLG
-679 NWYSAAQDKPHDI
+679 EWYRAAQDKPHDI

-755 AIPNKKENGRKGSWN
+755 KIPNKKNRDWEGSWN

-808 FATAIPTITYNLD
+808 FATAIPTITYTLD

>member
-1 LAQELDYAANKI
+1 
-13 VRVSLIHITNAITMK
+13 MK
-28 KCLALLSILFF
+28 KCLALLGILFF

-64 ASIVNEKSQGTV
+64 ASIVNEKLQGTV
-76 TNVYGFYSLTLPE
+76 TNIYGFYSLTLPE
-89 GQYTFTVSYI
+89 GNYTFTVSYI

-105 KTLALKESQTLDF
+105 KTLNLKESQTLDF
-118 ELTEATNQLAEV
+118 ELKEATNELAEV

-232 GGIPAPFGGR
+232 GGIPAPYGGR

-394 IAFIKNQSNKL
+394 IAFIKNQSNKV

-422 ATVYDFEPF
+422 ATIYDFEPF

-444 INIELQNEYAVEPS
+444 ISIELQNEYAVEPS

-466 VNNRMTIRGGLRY
+466 VNNRLTIRGGLRY
-479 SSFYNLGARDVV
+479 STFYNLGARDVV
-491 NYNPTA
+491 NYTPTA

-505 ITDTTNYSSREI
+505 ITDTTSYGAREI
-517 IESFDGLQGLEP
+517 IEAFDGLQGLEP
-529 RLGINFKTTENTAIK
+529 RLGINYKATENTAIK

-679 NWYSAAQDKPHDI
+679 QWYSAAQDKPHDI

-722 ARSEFEGI
+722 AKSEFEGI

-740 SRTPAYHRLDLSMDV
+740 SRTPAYHRLDLSMDIAV
-755 AIPNKKENGRKGSWN
+755 PNKKDNDLKGSWN
-770 FGVYNAYA
+770 IGVYNAYA

-808 FATAIPTITYNLD
+808 FATAIPTITYTLD

>member
-1 LAQELDYAANKI
+1 
-13 VRVSLIHITNAITMK
+13 MK
-28 KCLALLSILFF
+28 KCLALLGILFF

-64 ASIVNEKSQGTV
+64 ASIVNESFQGTI
-76 TNVYGFYSLTLPE
+76 TNIYGFYSLTLPE
-89 GQYTFTVSYI
+89 GKYTFTVSYI
-99 GYESIE
+99 GYESIV
-105 KTLALKESQTLDF
+105 KTLTLKESQTLDF
-118 ELTEATNQLAEV
+118 ELKEATNQLAEV
-130 EVTAKRLDE
+130 EVTAKKLDE

-232 GGIPAPFGGR
+232 GGIPAPYGGR

-394 IAFIKNQSNKL
+394 IAFIKNQSNKV

-444 INIELQNEYAVEPS
+444 ISIELQNEYAVEPS

-466 VNNRMTIRGGLRY
+466 VNNRLTIRGGLRY
-479 SSFYNLGARDVV
+479 STFYNIGARDVV
-491 NYNPTA
+491 NYTPTA

-505 ITDTTNYSSREI
+505 ITDTTTYASMEI
-517 IESFDGLQGLEP
+517 IEAFEGLQGLEP
-529 RLGINFKTTENTAIK
+529 RLGINFKATENTAVK

-579 TADQIALGWNRNFKG
+579 TADQIALGWNRNFKD
-594 GEWQLSIET
+594 GEWQLSVET

-631 TGRGRSYGLEMQLDK
+631 TGRGRSYGLEVQLDK
-646 KIGQLTGWVA
+646 KIGQLTGWLA

-679 NWYSAAQDKPHDI
+679 QWYSAAQDKPHDI
-692 AIVAAYA
+692 AVVAAYA

-722 ARSEFEGI
+722 AKSEFEGI

-740 SRTPAYHRLDLSMDV
+740 SRTPAYHRLDLSMDI
-755 AIPNKKENGRKGSWN
+755 AIPNKKDNDLKGSWN
-770 FGVYNAYA
+770 IGVYNAYA

>member
-1 LAQELDYAANKI
+1 
-13 VRVSLIHITNAITMK
+13 MK

-413 KHQVNYGAE
+413 NHQVNYGAE

>member
-1 LAQELDYAANKI
+1 
-13 VRVSLIHITNAITMK
+13 MK
-28 KCLALLSILFF
+28 KWLAFLGLAFAL
-39 STAYAQNVTL
+39 TTQAQNVTL
-49 SGYIKDAANGEELIN
+49 SGYIRDAASGEELIS
-64 ASIVNEKSQGTV
+64 ASIVNESRQGTV
-76 TNVYGFYSLTLPE
+76 TNIYGFYSLTLPAGE
-89 GQYTFTVSYI
+89 YTFTISYI
-99 GYESIE
+99 GYETMTKKIN
-105 KTLALKESQTLDF
+105 LNASQTVNF
-118 ELTEATNQLAEV
+118 ELKEATNELQEV
-130 EVTAKRLDE
+130 QVTAKKLDE

-157 AIPQFLGEFDV
+157 TIPQFLGEFDV

-201 LDQAPVYNSSH
+201 LDEAPVYNSSH

-242 LSSVLDVHQKEGNT
+242 LSSVLDVRQKEGNT
-256 KEFAGTMGLG
+256 KEYGGTVGLG
-266 LLSSRLMLEGPL
+266 LLSSRVMFEGPI
-278 VKDKASFMIA
+278 VQDKASFMIA

-301 PNDDLNSIIANFY
+301 PNDDINNIIANFY
-314 DLNAKVNYKFN
+314 DLNAKVNYKFS

-337 KDAFGVPGLVKFDWG
+337 KDAFGIPGLVKFNWG
-352 NLGLTGRWNYLITDK
+352 NLGLTGRWNYLINDK
-367 LFLNVSTI
+367 LILNVSTI

-394 IAFIKNQSNKL
+394 IAYIKNQTNKV

-413 KHQVNYGAE
+413 SHQVNYGAE

-431 STTLDYIDSNLVD
+431 STTFDYIDSNLTD
-444 INIELQNEYAVEPS
+444 INIELQNEYAVEPAF
-458 LYIEDNWK
+458 YIEDNWK
-466 VNNRMTIRGGLRY
+466 VNNRLTIRGGVRY
-479 SSFYNLGARDVV
+479 SSFYNFGERDVI
-491 NYNPTA
+491 NYTPTA

-505 ITDTTNYSSREI
+505 IVDTTSYASGEL
-517 IESFDGLQGLEP
+517 IEGYDGLQGIEP
-529 RLGINFKTTENTAIK
+529 RLGINFKTTENSAIK
-544 ASYNRMRQ
+544 ASYNRTRQ

-567 TWRPAGRYIDPG
+567 TWRPAGRFIKPG
-579 TADQIALGWNRNFKG
+579 TADQVALGWNRNFAN
-594 GEWQLSIET
+594 GEWQLSVET
-603 YYKSMRDLVDFKNG
+603 YYKTLRDLVDFKNG

-625 IEVALM
+625 IEIDLM
-631 TGRGRSYGLEMQLDK
+631 TGRGRSYGVEMQLDK
-646 KIGQLTGWVA
+646 KIGALTGWIA
-656 YTYSRSQLQVDL
+656 YTYSRSELQVDL

-679 NWYSAAQDKPHDI
+679 EWYRAAQDKPHDI

-755 AIPNKKENGRKGSWN
+755 KIPNKKNRDWEG
-770 FGVYNAYA
+770 
-778 RKNAFSIFFEEELD
+778 
-792 DNGDP
+792 
-797 TGQTKATQLSI
+797 GQA
-808 FATAIPTITYNLD
+808 
-821 F
+821 

>member
-1 LAQELDYAANKI
+1 
-13 VRVSLIHITNAITMK
+13 MK
-28 KCLALLSILFF
+28 KCLALLGILFF

-64 ASIVNEKSQGTV
+64 ASIVNESFQGTI
-76 TNVYGFYSLTLPE
+76 TNIYGFYSLTLPE
-89 GQYTFTVSYI
+89 GKYTFTVSYI
-99 GYESIE
+99 GYESIV
-105 KTLALKESQTLDF
+105 KTLTLKESQTLDF
-118 ELTEATNQLAEV
+118 ELKEATNQLAEV
-130 EVTAKRLDE
+130 EVTAKKLDE

-394 IAFIKNQSNKL
+394 IAFIKNQSNKV

-444 INIELQNEYAVEPS
+444 ISIELQNEYAVEPS

-466 VNNRMTIRGGLRY
+466 VNNRLTIRGGLRY
-479 SSFYNLGARDVV
+479 STFYNIGARDVV
-491 NYNPTA
+491 NYTPTA
-497 NGTVRNDL
+497 NGTVR
-505 ITDTTNYSSREI
+505 
-517 IESFDGLQGLEP
+517 
-529 RLGINFKTTENTAIK
+529 
-544 ASYNRMRQ
+544 M
-552 YIHLISNTTSSLPID
+552 TSLLTQQATPLWKSLKP
-567 TWRPAGRYIDPG
+567 
-579 TADQIALGWNRNFKG
+579 LKVFKG
-594 GEWQLSIET
+594 WSH
-603 YYKSMRDLVDFKNG
+603 
-617 AQPTGVDN
+617 A
-625 IEVALM
+625 
-631 TGRGRSYGLEMQLDK
+631 
-646 KIGQLTGWVA
+646 
-656 YTYSRSQLQVDL
+656 
-668 GATPEEWINLG
+668 
-679 NWYSAAQDKPHDI
+679 
-692 AIVAAYA
+692 
-699 WKPNISFSG
+699 
-708 SFIYQ
+708 
-713 TGKPYTYPE
+713 
-722 ARSEFEGI
+722 
-730 IYPFALSRNN
+730 
-740 SRTPAYHRLDLSMDV
+740 
-755 AIPNKKENGRKGSWN
+755 
-770 FGVYNAYA
+770 
-778 RKNAFSIFFEEELD
+778 
-792 DNGDP
+792 
-797 TGQTKATQLSI
+797 
-808 FATAIPTITYNLD
+808 
-821 F
+821 

>member
-1 LAQELDYAANKI
+1 MKF
-13 VRVSLIHITNAITMK
+13 LIRITNLITMK
-28 KCLALLSILFF
+28 KCFALLSILFF

-76 TNVYGFYSLTLPE
+76 TNIYGFYSLTLPE
-89 GQYTFTVSYI
+89 GKYTFTVSYI
-99 GYESIE
+99 GYESIV
-105 KTLALKESQTLDF
+105 KTLTLKESQTLDF
-118 ELTEATNQLAEV
+118 ELKEATNELAEV

-232 GGIPAPFGGR
+232 GGIPAPYGGR

-314 DLNAKVNYKFN
+314 DINAKVNYKFN

-394 IAFIKNQSNKL
+394 IAFIKNQSNKV

-444 INIELQNEYAVEPS
+444 ISIELQNEYAVEPS

-466 VNNRMTIRGGLRY
+466 INNRLTIRGGLRY
-479 SSFYNLGARDVV
+479 STFYNIGARDVV

-505 ITDTTNYSSREI
+505 ITDTTSYGSLEI
-517 IESFDGLQGLEP
+517 IEAFDGLQGLEP
-529 RLGINFKTTENTAIK
+529 RLGINFKSTENTAIK

-594 GEWQLSIET
+594 GEWQLSVET

-631 TGRGRSYGLEMQLDK
+631 TGRGRSYGVEMQLDK

-679 NWYSAAQDKPHDI
+679 QWYSAAQDKPHDI
-692 AIVAAYA
+692 AVVAAYA

-722 ARSEFEGI
+722 AKSEFEGI

-740 SRTPAYHRLDLSMDV
+740 SRTPAYHRLDLSMDIAV
-755 AIPNKKENGRKGSWN
+755 PNKKDNDLKGSWN

>member
-1 LAQELDYAANKI
+1 
-13 VRVSLIHITNAITMK
+13 MK

-232 GGIPAPFGGR
+232 GGIPAPYGGR

-394 IAFIKNQSNKL
+394 IAFIKNQSNKV

-466 VNNRMTIRGGLRY
+466 VNNRLTIRGGLRY

-567 TWRPAGRYIDPG
+567 TWRPAGKYIDPG

-594 GEWQLSIET
+594 GEWQLSVET

-722 ARSEFEGI
+722 AKSEFEGI

-740 SRTPAYHRLDLSMDV
+740 SRTPAYHRLDLSMDA

>member
-1 LAQELDYAANKI
+1 MKF
-13 VRVSLIHITNAITMK
+13 LIRITNLITMK

-64 ASIVNEKSQGTV
+64 ASIVNESFQGTI
-76 TNVYGFYSLTLPE
+76 TNIYGFYSLTLPE
-89 GQYTFTVSYI
+89 GKYTFTVSYI
-99 GYESIE
+99 GYESIV
-105 KTLALKESQTLDF
+105 KTLTLKESQTLDF
-118 ELTEATNQLAEV
+118 ELKEATNQLAEV
-130 EVTAKRLDE
+130 EVTAKKLDE

-394 IAFIKNQSNKL
+394 IAFIKNQSNKV

-444 INIELQNEYAVEPS
+444 ISIELQNEYAVEPS

-466 VNNRMTIRGGLRY
+466 VNNRLTIRGGLRY
-479 SSFYNLGARDVV
+479 STFYNIGARDVV
-491 NYNPTA
+491 NYTPTA

-505 ITDTTNYSSREI
+505 ITDTTSYASMEI
-517 IESFDGLQGLEP
+517 IEAFEGLQGLEP
-529 RLGINFKTTENTAIK
+529 RLGINFKATENTAVK

-579 TADQIALGWNRNFKG
+579 TADQIALGWNRNFKD
-594 GEWQLSIET
+594 GEWQLSVET

-631 TGRGRSYGLEMQLDK
+631 TGRGRSYGLEVQLDK
-646 KIGQLTGWVA
+646 KIGQLTGWLA

-679 NWYSAAQDKPHDI
+679 QWYSAAQDKPHDI
-692 AIVAAYA
+692 AVVAAYA

-722 ARSEFEGI
+722 AKSEFEGI

-740 SRTPAYHRLDLSMDV
+740 SRTPAYHRLDLSMDIAV
-755 AIPNKKENGRKGSWN
+755 PNKKDNDLKGSWN
-770 FGVYNAYA
+770 IGVYNAYA

>member
-1 LAQELDYAANKI
+1 MKF
-13 VRVSLIHITNAITMK
+13 LIRITNLITMK
-28 KCLALLSILFF
+28 KCFALLSILFF

-64 ASIVNEKSQGTV
+64 ASIVNEKFQGTV
-76 TNVYGFYSLTLPE
+76 TNIYGFYSLTLPE
-89 GQYTFTVSYI
+89 GKYTFTVSYI
-99 GYESIE
+99 GYESIV
-105 KTLALKESQTLDF
+105 KTLTLKESQTLDF
-118 ELTEATNQLAEV
+118 ELKEATNELAEV

-232 GGIPAPFGGR
+232 GGIPAPYGGR

-394 IAFIKNQSNKL
+394 IAFIKNQSNKV

-444 INIELQNEYAVEPS
+444 ISIELQNEYAVEPS

-466 VNNRMTIRGGLRY
+466 INNRLTIRGGLRY
-479 SSFYNLGARDVV
+479 STFYNIGARDVV

-505 ITDTTNYSSREI
+505 ITDTTSYGSLEI
-517 IESFDGLQGLEP
+517 IEAFDGLQGLEP
-529 RLGINFKTTENTAIK
+529 RLGINFKSTENTAIK

-594 GEWQLSIET
+594 GEWQLSVET

-631 TGRGRSYGLEMQLDK
+631 TGRGRSYGVEMQLDK

-679 NWYSAAQDKPHDI
+679 QWYSAAQDKPHDI
-692 AIVAAYA
+692 AVVAAYA

-722 ARSEFEGI
+722 AKSEFEGI

-740 SRTPAYHRLDLSMDV
+740 SRTPAYHRLDLSMDIAV
-755 AIPNKKENGRKGSWN
+755 PNKKDNDLKGSWN

>member
-1 LAQELDYAANKI
+1 
-13 VRVSLIHITNAITMK
+13 MK
-28 KCLALLSILFF
+28 KWLAFLGLAFTL
-39 STAYAQNVTL
+39 TTQAQNVTL
-49 SGYIKDAANGEELIN
+49 SGYIRDAASGEELIS
-64 ASIVNEKSQGTV
+64 ASIVNESRQGTV
-76 TNVYGFYSLTLPE
+76 TNIYGFYSLTLPAGE
-89 GQYTFTVSYI
+89 YTFTISYI
-99 GYESIE
+99 GYETMTKKIN
-105 KTLALKESQTLDF
+105 LNASQTVNF
-118 ELTEATNQLAEV
+118 ELKEATNELQEV
-130 EVTAKRLDE
+130 QVTAKKLDE

-157 AIPQFLGEFDV
+157 TIPQFLGEFDV

-201 LDQAPVYNSSH
+201 LDEAPVYNSSH

-242 LSSVLDVHQKEGNT
+242 LSSVLDVRQKEGNT
-256 KEFAGTMGLG
+256 KEYGGTVGLG
-266 LLSSRLMLEGPL
+266 LLSSRVMFEGPI
-278 VKDKASFMIA
+278 VQDKASFMIA

-301 PNDDLNSIIANFY
+301 PNDDINNIIANFY
-314 DLNAKVNYKFN
+314 DLNAKVNYKFS

-337 KDAFGVPGLVKFDWG
+337 KDAFGVPGLVKFNWG
-352 NLGLTGRWNYLITDK
+352 NLGLTGRWNYLINDK

-394 IAFIKNQSNKL
+394 VAYIKNQTNKI

-413 KHQVNYGAE
+413 SHQVNYGAE

-431 STTLDYIDSNLVD
+431 STTFDYIDSNLTD
-444 INIELQNEYAVEPS
+444 INIELQNEYAVEPAF
-458 LYIEDNWK
+458 YIEDNWK
-466 VNNRMTIRGGLRY
+466 VNNRLTIRGGVRF
-479 SSFYNLGARDVV
+479 SSFYNFGARDVI
-491 NYNPTA
+491 NYTPTA

-505 ITDTTNYSSREI
+505 IVDTTSYASGEL
-517 IESFDGLQGLEP
+517 IEGYDGLQGIEP
-529 RLGINFKTTENTAIK
+529 RLGINFKTTENSAIK
-544 ASYNRMRQ
+544 ASYNRTRQ

-567 TWRPAGRYIDPG
+567 TWRPAGRFIKPG
-579 TADQIALGWNRNFKG
+579 TADQVALGWNRNFAN
-594 GEWQLSIET
+594 GEWQLSVET
-603 YYKSMRDLVDFKNG
+603 YYKTLRDLVDFKNG

-625 IEVALM
+625 IEVDLM
-631 TGRGRSYGLEMQLDK
+631 TGRGRSYGVEMQLDK
-646 KIGQLTGWVA
+646 KIGALTGWIA
-656 YTYSRSQLQVDL
+656 YTYSRSELQVDL

-679 NWYSAAQDKPHDI
+679 EWYRAAQDKPHDI

-755 AIPNKKENGRKGSWN
+755 KIPNKKNRDWEGSWN

-808 FATAIPTITYNLD
+808 FATAIPTITYTLD

>member
-1 LAQELDYAANKI
+1 
-13 VRVSLIHITNAITMK
+13 MK
-28 KCLALLSILFF
+28 KCLALLGILFF

-64 ASIVNEKSQGTV
+64 ASIVNESFQGTI
-76 TNVYGFYSLTLPE
+76 TNIYGFYSLTLPE
-89 GQYTFTVSYI
+89 GKYTFTVSYI
-99 GYESIE
+99 GYESIV
-105 KTLALKESQTLDF
+105 KTLTLKESQTLDF
-118 ELTEATNQLAEV
+118 ELKEATNQLAEV
-130 EVTAKRLDE
+130 EVTAKKLDE

-232 GGIPAPFGGR
+232 GGIPAPYGGR

-394 IAFIKNQSNKL
+394 IAFIKNQSNKV

-444 INIELQNEYAVEPS
+444 ISIELQNEYAVEPS

-466 VNNRMTIRGGLRY
+466 VNNRLTIRGGLRY
-479 SSFYNLGARDVV
+479 STFYNIGARDVV
-491 NYNPTA
+491 NYTPTA

-505 ITDTTNYSSREI
+505 ITDTTSYASMEI
-517 IESFDGLQGLEP
+517 IEAFEGLQGLEP
-529 RLGINFKTTENTAIK
+529 RLGINFKATENTAVK

-567 TWRPAGRYIDPG
+567 TWRPAGGYIDPG
-579 TADQIALGWNRNFKG
+579 TADQIALGWNRNFKD
-594 GEWQLSIET
+594 GEWQLSVET

-631 TGRGRSYGLEMQLDK
+631 TGRGRSYGLEVQLDK
-646 KIGQLTGWVA
+646 KIGQLTGWLA

-679 NWYSAAQDKPHDI
+679 QWYSAAQDKPHDI
-692 AIVAAYA
+692 AVVAAYA

-722 ARSEFEGI
+722 AKSEFEGI

-740 SRTPAYHRLDLSMDV
+740 SRTPAYHRLDLSMDIAV
-755 AIPNKKENGRKGSWN
+755 PNKKDNDLKGSWN
-770 FGVYNAYA
+770 IGVYNAYA

>member
-1 LAQELDYAANKI
+1 
-13 VRVSLIHITNAITMK
+13 MK
-28 KCLALLSILFF
+28 KWLALLGLAF
-39 STAYAQNVTL
+39 TLTTQAQNVTL
-49 SGYIKDAANGEELIN
+49 SGYIRDAASGEELIS
-64 ASIVNEKSQGTV
+64 ASIVNESRQGTV
-76 TNVYGFYSLTLPE
+76 TNIYGFYSLTLPAGE
-89 GQYTFTVSYI
+89 YTFTISYI
-99 GYESIE
+99 GYETMTKKIN
-105 KTLALKESQTLDF
+105 LNASQTVNF
-118 ELTEATNQLAEV
+118 ELKEATNELQEV
-130 EVTAKRLDE
+130 QVTAKKLDE

-157 AIPQFLGEFDV
+157 TIPQFLGEFDV

-201 LDQAPVYNSSH
+201 LDEAPVYNSSH

-242 LSSVLDVHQKEGNT
+242 LSSVLDVRQKEGNT
-256 KEFAGTMGLG
+256 KEYGGTVGLG
-266 LLSSRLMLEGPL
+266 LLSSRVMFEGPI
-278 VKDKASFMIA
+278 VQDKASFMIA

-301 PNDDLNSIIANFY
+301 PNDDINNIIANFY
-314 DLNAKVNYKFN
+314 DLNAKVNYKFS

-337 KDAFGVPGLVKFDWG
+337 KDAFGVPGLVKFNWG
-352 NLGLTGRWNYLITDK
+352 NLGLTGRWNYLINDK

-394 IAFIKNQSNKL
+394 IAYIKNQTNKV

-413 KHQVNYGAE
+413 SHQVNYGAE

-431 STTLDYIDSNLVD
+431 STTFDYIDSNLTD
-444 INIELQNEYAVEPS
+444 INIELQNEYAVEPAF
-458 LYIEDNWK
+458 YIEDNWK
-466 VNNRMTIRGGLRY
+466 VNNRLTIRGGVRY
-479 SSFYNLGARDVV
+479 SSFYNFGERDVI
-491 NYNPTA
+491 NYTPTA

-505 ITDTTNYSSREI
+505 IVDTTSYASGEL
-517 IESFDGLQGLEP
+517 IEGYDGLQGIEP
-529 RLGINFKTTENTAIK
+529 RLGINFKTTENSAIK
-544 ASYNRMRQ
+544 ASYNRTRQ

-567 TWRPAGRYIDPG
+567 TWRPAGRFIKPG
-579 TADQIALGWNRNFKG
+579 TADQVALGWNRNFAN
-594 GEWQLSIET
+594 GEWQLSVET
-603 YYKSMRDLVDFKNG
+603 YYKTLRDLVDFKNG

-625 IEVALM
+625 IEVDLM
-631 TGRGRSYGLEMQLDK
+631 TGRGRSYGVEMQLDK
-646 KIGQLTGWVA
+646 KIGALTGWIA
-656 YTYSRSQLQVDL
+656 YTYSRSELQVDL

-679 NWYSAAQDKPHDI
+679 QWYRAAQDKPHDI

-755 AIPNKKENGRKGSWN
+755 KIPNKKNRDWEGSWN

-808 FATAIPTITYNLD
+808 FATAIPTITYTLD